1 MEEYLKAHEAK
12 TWNLAFSK
20 LQININTV
28 IIDGFFTTHI
38 WRDGKLKKRSK
49 REKLLRKCFFLINVW
64 KFKVMVVNLR
74 FADCFF

>member
-49 REKLLRKCFFLINVW
+49 RDK
-64 KFKVMVVNLR
+64 
-74 FADCFF
+74 AA